1 MTPDKLETWLRRER
15 KGAVRLRVVATELT
29 GAVPVMEWAGEEI
42 RESVCPAEDV
52 FRACSDYCDSKGETV
67 QFRIEWLRSD
77 GTACGNCFHK
87 HSPIE
92 EPDTNVKASEAGL
105 SQGNLVQWVLNRDVM
120 RERIMVG
127 ALGTIIQGFQTA
139 LSTLSQQNAEQGRQ
153 LTLQAQQLAA
163 YRTSDPNADA
173 EQTEEARAESI
184 ARAGAWNKLSEIAP
198 HIVQMVI
205 EHRQRGNGA
214 STNGAGGH

>member
-1 MTPDKLETWLRRER
+1 MTPDKLESWLRRER
-15 KGAVRLRVVATELT
+15 RGAVRLRVVATEIT
-29 GAVPVMEWAGEEI
+29 GVVPVMEWAGEEI
-42 RESVCPAEDV
+42 RESVSPAEEV
-52 FRACSDYCDSKGETV
+52 FRACADYCDSKGEPV
-67 QFRIEWLRSD
+67 QFRIEWLRAD

-87 HSPIE
+87 HAPLE
-92 EPDTNVKASEAGL
+92 ETDTNVRASEAGL

-163 YRTSDPNADA
+163 YRTSDPSAAA
-173 EQTEEARAESI
+173 EESTEEARAESI

-198 HIVQMVI
+198 HLVQFVI
-205 EHRQRGNGA
+205 DHRAQRGSNGA
-214 STNGAGGH
+214 AGGH